1 MVSIALAV
9 SINQHF
15 FSSDMQMLCQ
25 GFNRNS
31 FLNLWRR
38 GCRLGALFLLV
49 GILGVMGNVLGLGL
63 ALAQGQEATPTENL
77 LSQVTQWV
85 RVNQRLTDK
94 QFSMAPLDSRV
105 QVLACQQKLVID
117 QPFANKETLRVR
129 CLVEPGWQLYM
140 KVQRAPGAPTLA
152 APETAQTP
160 PVQTRTVVVARQALR
175 RGTVLTQEMLEEV
188 ESISK
193 GADIQS
199 LSSIKDAQ
207 NSELVRDVP
216 AATPLKTSDLRAALM
231 VKQGQLVLLTV
242 SQGKGFSIS
251 ARVQAMQD
259 GKMGDQVRLKNLESG
274 RILTGIVT
282 GPNAASGL

>member
-1 MVSIALAV
+1 
-9 SINQHF
+9 
-15 FSSDMQMLCQ
+15 MQMLCQ
-25 GFNRNS
+25 GFNRDS
-31 FLNLWRR
+31 LHGLLKRGGWMVARR
-38 GCRLGALFLLV
+38 WVLGLFGIWLGLV
-49 GILGVMGNVLGLGL
+49 FGLGL
-63 ALAQGQEATPTENL
+63 AQAQEATPTENL

-94 QFSMAPLDSRV
+94 QFSMAPLDSRL
-105 QVLACQQKLVID
+105 QVLGCQQKLVID
-117 QPFANKETLRVR
+117 QPFSSKETLRVR
-129 CLVEPGWQLYM
+129 CLAEPGWQLYM
-140 KVQRAPGAPTLA
+140 KVQRAPGAPVLA
-152 APETAQTP
+152 APETAQAP
-160 PVQTRTVVVARQALR
+160 PPQTRTVVVARQALR

-188 ESISK
+188 ESSSK
-193 GADIQS
+193 GADTQS

-216 AATPLKTSDLRAALM
+216 AATPLKTSDLRAALV

-259 GKMGDQVRLKNLESG
+259 GKMGDQIRLKNLESG

>member
-1 MVSIALAV
+1 MVA
-9 SINQHF
+9 
-15 FSSDMQMLCQ
+15 
-25 GFNRNS
+25 
-31 FLNLWRR
+31 RR
-38 GCRLGALFLLV
+38 WVLGLF
-49 GILGVMGNVLGLGL
+49 GIWLGMVFGLGL
-63 ALAQGQEATPTENL
+63 AQAQEVTPTENL

-94 QFSMAPLDSRV
+94 QFSMAPLDSRL
-105 QVLACQQKLVID
+105 QVMGCQQKLVID

-140 KVQRAPGAPTLA
+140 KVLRAAGAPALVA
-152 APETAQTP
+152 ETAQAP
-160 PVQTRTVVVARQALR
+160 PPQTRTVVVARQPLR

-216 AATPLKTSDLRAALM
+216 AATPLKTSDLRAALV

-259 GKMGDQVRLKNLESG
+259 GKMGDQIRLKNLESG